1 MSLFHSTPVTV
12 QRTYYKPSA
21 MSRLKALFSP
31 RRRTA
36 VPVATRPT
44 RHRRGRPVRQPVRKT
59 GGFGL
64 FRRTPRA
71 RRTVVTPQRRR
82 GGGLFASLRPRRHY
96 GRTRVAPAPRHHHHG
111 KGRTFATVLAA
122 LSLKKH
128 RRHQGAYGG
137 RHGGGYGQTSI
148 RPRF

>member
-1 MSLFHSTPVTV
+1 
-12 QRTYYKPSA
+12 

-36 VPVATRPT
+36 VPVATRT
-44 RHRRGRPVRQPVRKT
+44 THQRRRRPVRQPVRKI

-71 RRTVVTPQRRR
+71 RRTVVTPQRRH
-82 GGGLFASLRPRRHY
+82 GGLFASLRPRRHY
-96 GRTRVAPAPRHHHHG
+96 GRARVAPAPRRHHG
-111 KGRTFATVLAA
+111 NGRTFATVLAA

-128 RRHQGAYGG
+128 RRRHGAYGG
-137 RHGGGYGQTSI
+137 RYGGAYGQTPI

>member
-21 MSRLKALFSP
+21 MSRLRALFSS

-36 VPVATRPT
+36 VPVATRT
-44 RHRRGRPVRQPVRKT
+44 THQRRRRPVRQPVRKT

-82 GGGLFASLRPRRHY
+82 GGLFASLRPRRHY
-96 GRTRVAPAPRHHHHG
+96 GRTRVAPAPRQHHHHG

-122 LSLKKH
+122 LSLRKH
-128 RRHQGAYGG
+128 RHRHGAYGG
-137 RHGGGYGQTSI
+137 APM
-148 RPRF
+148 RPRY